1 MAKKSFSTR
10 KSLRNLFSKSE
21 ANLKETVEKEEKKD
35 SGNKATLRLFKWKRK
50 KKTESPETES
60 LKVAR

>member
-21 ANLKETVEKEEKKD
+21 ANLKESVEKED
-35 SGNKATLRLFKWKRK
+35 SGKGTLKLFKWKKK
-50 KKTESPETES
+50 KKTETES
-60 LKVAR
+60 PGVAR